1 MAADKLTRAGMA
13 AIALLAWFGLGLQ
26 FVLMVGY
33 GRADGRTLFLTLL
46 QFLSFFTLLSNLLVA
61 IVLTV
66 SLCIPQTT
74 LGRIVDR
81 APVYA
86 ATAVYIGIV
95 GIGYSLLLRHIWDPQ
110 GWQKVVDILLHD
122 AVPLL
127 YVLWWVFLSAKTRLR
142 WSNVFIWLIWPLVY
156 LISVLMRG
164 ALTGIYP
171 YPFIDAGVIG
181 YGRVLISAVG
191 FSVAFALLGTIA
203 VAFTRRRRP
212 VGPA

>member
-1 MAADKLTRAGMA
+1 MAT
-13 AIALLAWFGLGLQ
+13 IALLAWTGLGLQ
-26 FVLMVGY
+26 FVLMLGY
-33 GRADGRTLFLTLL
+33 GHDEGRALFLTLL

-66 SLCIPQTT
+66 PLCMSQTP

-110 GWQKVVDILLHD
+110 GWQKVADMLLHD
-122 AVPLL
+122 VVPLL
-127 YVLWWVFLSAKTRLR
+127 YVLWWVFLSAKTRLGWR
-142 WSNVFIWLIWPLVY
+142 NVLLWLIWPLVY
-156 LISVLMRG
+156 LICVLIRG
-164 ALTGIYP
+164 AITGIYP
-171 YPFIDAGVIG
+171 YHFIDAGAIG
-181 YGRVLISAVG
+181 YGRVLIAAVG
-191 FSVAFALLGTIA
+191 FCVAFASLGAIA

-212 VGPA
+212 ESGA